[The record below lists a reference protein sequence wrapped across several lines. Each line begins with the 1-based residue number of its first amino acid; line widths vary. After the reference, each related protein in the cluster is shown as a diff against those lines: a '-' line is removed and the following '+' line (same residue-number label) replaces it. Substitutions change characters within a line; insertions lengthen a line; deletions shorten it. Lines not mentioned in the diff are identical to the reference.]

1 MTQLQIEN
9 LFIFYFL
16 YNGCERTCNL
26 TQQSPDYLM
35 EKWNKLIGIPG
46 NKIKYPELLESELFQ
61 EWSKIWLKG
70 RESLIPDNIMMFLIK
85 SHPREN
91 NGKYCQFLK
100 LCNLFQTYIGKTID
114 ITQEEYCH
122 IHPNLV
128 ESVQKVCSTCVP
140 KEDLREII
148 LNNMLS

>member
-1 MTQLQIEN
+1 
-9 LFIFYFL
+9 
-16 YNGCERTCNL
+16 
-26 TQQSPDYLM
+26 
-35 EKWNKLIGIPG
+35 
-46 NKIKYPELLESELFQ
+46 
-61 EWSKIWLKG
+61 
-70 RESLIPDNIMMFLIK
+70 MFLIK

-122 IHPNLV
+122 IHPYLV

>member
-1 MTQLQIEN
+1 MTDLQIEN

-16 YNGCERTCNL
+16 YNGCDRNCDL
-26 TQQSPDYLM
+26 IKQSPDYLM
-35 EKWNKLIGIPG
+35 EKWEKLIGISG
-46 NKIKYPELLESELFQ
+46 NQNRYKELNESQLYQ
-61 EWSKIWLKG
+61 EWEKIWLSG
-70 RESLIPDNIMMFLIK
+70 RSNPIPDSIMMFLIK
-85 SHPREN
+85 THPREN

-100 LCNLFQTYIGKTID
+100 LCNLFQTYIGKTIE
-114 ITQEEYCH
+114 IKQEEYCH

-128 ESVQKVCSTCVP
+128 HYLKKVIKRTVS